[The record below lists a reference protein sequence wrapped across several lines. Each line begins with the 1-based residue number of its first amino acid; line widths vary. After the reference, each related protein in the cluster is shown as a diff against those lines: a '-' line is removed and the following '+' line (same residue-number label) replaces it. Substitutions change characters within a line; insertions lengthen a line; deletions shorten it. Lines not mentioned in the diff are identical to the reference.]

1 MIYRSVRRFNF
12 LKAIVG
18 REPFHWLDQRV
29 PTEHHGSSYGGWALL
44 RDSLTSNSI
53 VYSLGIGQDVTFDLS
68 IINRYHNLV
77 YAYDPTPKSI
87 DWVSTNV
94 CEPKF
99 IFHPIAASVIDGTL
113 QLYAPSSESADQ
125 VSASMIPTSDTAIS
139 FDVPCQT
146 IDTMFKVNGHDHCD
160 VLKMDIE
167 GAEYAILSN
176 LCENGLIQRVKQ
188 LLVEFHHFLPGVG
201 AEKTKRCVEQLR
213 LAGFKICW
221 ISRTNHEYL
230 FVRSGV
236 ASHKFTRNEYRLA
249 E

>member
-1 MIYRSVRRFNF
+1 MLYRSVRRFNF

-29 PTEHHGSSYGGWALL
+29 ATEYHGSSYGGWALL

-68 IINRYHNLV
+68 IIKQYQNQV

-87 DWVSTNV
+87 NWVSTNV
-94 CEPKF
+94 FEPKF
-99 IFHPIAASVIDGTL
+99 IFHPIAASVMDGTL

-125 VSASMIPTSDTAIS
+125 VSASIIPTSDNAIS
-139 FDVPCQT
+139 LDVPCQT

-201 AEKTKRCVEQLR
+201 AERTKQCVEQLR
-213 LAGFKICW
+213 LAGFEIYW

-230 FVRSGV
+230 FVRSDIV
-236 ASHKFTRNEYRLA
+236 NQRYASHKYPMA
-249 E
+249 S